1 MANWLLHGAAKA
13 DQVEG
18 ALLAQPNGYTEPL
31 LHAYRARA
39 KAVGG
44 GAATGVAKLR
54 CHGACIG
61 S

>member
-44 GAATGVAKLR
+44 GAAA
-54 CHGACIG
+54 GAA
-61 S
+61 